1 VVILGIGN
9 DMRGDDGLGPEI
21 AHRLSKKF
29 SEDLHTAIF
38 DGGTVPENYTG
49 TIKKENPSHI
59 ILIDAVNMNKTP
71 GFIKLVS
78 KDEIADYNISTHAMP
93 ISFLINY
100 LEHHTKAQIILIGIQ
115 PKEIDFNGKIS
126 IEVEKSLFHLTDLLE
141 KLLTK
146 S

>member
-1 VVILGIGN
+1 
-9 DMRGDDGLGPEI
+9 MKGDDGLGPEI
-21 AHRLSKKF
+21 VHRLSENF
-29 SEDLHTAIF
+29 IENPRTAIF
-38 DGGTVPENYTG
+38 NGGTVPENYTG
-49 TIKKENPSHI
+49 SIKKENPSHI
-59 ILIDAVNMNKTP
+59 ILIDAVDMNKSP

-78 KDEIADYNISTHAMP
+78 KDEIANYNISTHAMP

-100 LEHHTKAQIILIGIQ
+100 LEHSTHAPIILIGIQ
-115 PKEIDFNGKIS
+115 PKEMNFNGKIS